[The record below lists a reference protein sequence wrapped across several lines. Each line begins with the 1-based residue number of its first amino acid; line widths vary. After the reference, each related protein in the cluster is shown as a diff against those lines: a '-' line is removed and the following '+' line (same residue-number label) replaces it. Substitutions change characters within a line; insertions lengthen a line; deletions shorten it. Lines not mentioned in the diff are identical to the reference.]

1 LAWGRFGKIAA
12 SLSILFQDDADAQ
25 SFYLKTKQA
34 IKKAQARTGKMLMTR
49 TSIFDW
55 TIYQNLFSAPEME
68 AVFDEAGTIASWVEV
83 ERAVARAQAKIGI
96 APNAFAKEIDNKLR
110 AEKIDLQR
118 LQAST
123 KKIGRPIVG
132 LIEQLKEQ
140 VDSEAA

>member
-1 LAWGRFGKIAA
+1 
-12 SLSILFQDDADAQ
+12 
-25 SFYLKTKQA
+25 
-34 IKKAQARTGKMLMTR
+34 MTR

-96 APNAFAKEIDNKLR
+96 VPNAFANEIDNKLR

-123 KKIGRPIVG
+123 KGIGRPIVG

-140 VDSEAA
+140 VDSEAREWVHYGITT